1 MARFRHEIHHKSPA
15 LRRVIYGMQHGG
27 YYYHSNQKRK
37 PDSAKRVGENVVIE
51 GEIVSPI

>member
-15 LRRVIYGMQHGG
+15 LQRVIYGMQHGG

-37 PDSAKRVGENVVIE
+37 PDSAKRVGDNVVIE